1 MVFFFY
7 QQTTEKAHVFFLTQ
21 ENEIELTL
29 TREFVRVYASPGLLS
44 VKVSVILCTGGSN
57 TQCFLLDH
65 LNDYIRGGTRY
76 ILGWG
81 GAARPLIP

>member
-1 MVFFFY
+1 MF
-7 QQTTEKAHVFFLTQ
+7 FFLTQ
-21 ENEIELTL
+21 ENEIESTL

-76 ILGWG
+76 ILGSG

>member
-1 MVFFFY
+1 MF
-7 QQTTEKAHVFFLTQ
+7 FFLTQ

-65 LNDYIRGGTRY
+65 LNDYIRGGGV
-76 ILGWG
+76 LGISLG
-81 GAARPLIP
+81 GEVRLGPTYPDPV